1 MSQSLHLKYP
11 VHTVKV
17 KGSLKRAGR
26 VVKVHR
32 HCCKCSKNSK
42 NSSSAPQLYMKL
54 NHSICGLYYLEPCCL
69 MVSCMSNILVCRSI
83 WSWNMRRRE
92 QYSMFATPAGS
103 KLSLLITDV
112 MSSNSW
118 MFVSCSRHFQL
129 FFLSFNISSI
139 SWSIG
144 FLTSSNRSQSRMKCS
159 IFSLSLLH
167 SKQSIFA
174 SFLNIFI
181 RLLWSMHEPV
191 SSLSLVG
198 SLWRSP
204 FELQL
209 IFNIGC
215 SVPFYRLTQLKY
227 RRPL

>member
-1 MSQSLHLKYP
+1 
-11 VHTVKV
+11 
-17 KGSLKRAGR
+17 
-26 VVKVHR
+26 
-32 HCCKCSKNSK
+32 
-42 NSSSAPQLYMKL
+42 
-54 NHSICGLYYLEPCCL
+54 
-69 MVSCMSNILVCRSI
+69 
-83 WSWNMRRRE
+83 MRRRK
-92 QYSMFATPAGS
+92 QYFMFATLAGS
-103 KLSLLITDV
+103 KISLLITDV

-118 MFVSCSRHFQL
+118 IFVSCGMHFQL
-129 FFLSFNISSI
+129 VSLSFNISSI

-144 FLTSSNRSQSRMKCS
+144 FLTSSNRLQSRMKCS

-181 RLLWSMHEPV
+181 WLLWSMYEPV

-215 SVPFYRLTQLKY
+215 SFPFSRLTQLKY
-227 RRPL
+227 RRPFIIWSRLYNRLASKFMYFPFYCCCPYSFFWRIIYVPPCF

>member
-1 MSQSLHLKYP
+1 MRTVVHYLKP
-11 VHTVKV
+11 
-17 KGSLKRAGR
+17 
-26 VVKVHR
+26 
-32 HCCKCSKNSK
+32 
-42 NSSSAPQLYMKL
+42 
-54 NHSICGLYYLEPCCL
+54 CGL
-69 MVSCMSNILVCRSI
+69 MVPCMSNIIVCRSI

-92 QYSMFATPAGS
+92 QYAMFATLAGS

-112 MSSNSW
+112 MSSKNW
-118 MFVSCSRHFQL
+118 ICVSCGRHFQL
-129 FFLSFNISSI
+129 VSLSFNISSI

-144 FLTSSNRSQSRMKCS
+144 FLTSSNRSQSRMKRL

-167 SKQSIFA
+167 SKQSIFD
-174 SFLNIFI
+174 SFLNIFS
-181 RLLWSMHEPV
+181 RLLWSMYEPV

-215 SVPFYRLTQLKY
+215 SFPFSRLTQLKY

>member
-1 MSQSLHLKYP
+1 
-11 VHTVKV
+11 
-17 KGSLKRAGR
+17 
-26 VVKVHR
+26 
-32 HCCKCSKNSK
+32 
-42 NSSSAPQLYMKL
+42 
-54 NHSICGLYYLEPCCL
+54 
-69 MVSCMSNILVCRSI
+69 MVPCMSNILVCRSI

-92 QYSMFATPAGS
+92 QYSMFATLAGS

-118 MFVSCSRHFQL
+118 IFVSCGRHFQL
-129 FFLSFNISSI
+129 VSLSFNISSI

-144 FLTSSNRSQSRMKCS
+144 FLTSSNRSQSRMKFS
-159 IFSLSLLH
+159 IFSLALLH

-181 RLLWSMHEPV
+181 RLLWSMYEPV

-204 FELQL
+204 FELLL
-209 IFNIGC
+209 IFKIGC
-215 SVPFYRLTQLKY
+215 SFHFSRLTQLKY
-227 RRPL
+227 RRPF

>member
-1 MSQSLHLKYP
+1 
-11 VHTVKV
+11 
-17 KGSLKRAGR
+17 
-26 VVKVHR
+26 
-32 HCCKCSKNSK
+32 
-42 NSSSAPQLYMKL
+42 
-54 NHSICGLYYLEPCCL
+54 
-69 MVSCMSNILVCRSI
+69 
-83 WSWNMRRRE
+83 MRRRE
-92 QYSMFATPAGS
+92 QYSMFATLAGS

-118 MFVSCSRHFQL
+118 MFVPCGRHFQL
-129 FFLSFNISSI
+129 VSLSFNIYSI

-181 RLLWSMHEPV
+181 WLFWSMYEPV
-191 SSLSLVG
+191 SSVSLVG
-198 SLWRSP
+198 SLWMSP

-215 SVPFYRLTQLKY
+215 SFPFSRLTQLKY
-227 RRPL
+227 RRPFIIWSRLYNWLAPVFMHFPFYCCCTYSFLWSII

>member
-1 MSQSLHLKYP
+1 
-11 VHTVKV
+11 
-17 KGSLKRAGR
+17 
-26 VVKVHR
+26 
-32 HCCKCSKNSK
+32 
-42 NSSSAPQLYMKL
+42 
-54 NHSICGLYYLEPCCL
+54 
-69 MVSCMSNILVCRSI
+69 
-83 WSWNMRRRE
+83 
-92 QYSMFATPAGS
+92 MFATLAGS

-112 MSSNSW
+112 MSCNSW
-118 MFVSCSRHFQL
+118 IFVSCARHFQL
-129 FFLSFNISSI
+129 VSLSFNISSI

-144 FLTSSNRSQSRMKCS
+144 FLTSSNRSQSRMKSS

-181 RLLWSMHEPV
+181 RLLWSMYEPV

-209 IFNIGC
+209 IFNNGC